1 MGRQAPSR
9 VRIPPSPLPEM
20 LSAEDLAAL
29 TARGI
34 PRSFPRGQ
42 ALFHVGQMPDRV
54 LLLRKGRVKVE
65 TSTSAG
71 RSVVLAVRGPG
82 ELVGELAALDE
93 LPRSASIVALE
104 PVDAVAFTHQDF

>member
-1 MGRQAPSR
+1 
-9 VRIPPSPLPEM
+9 V

-34 PRSFPRGQ
+34 HRSFPRGQ
-42 ALFHVGQMPDRV
+42 ALFHVGQVPDRV

-65 TSTSAG
+65 TTTSAG

-82 ELVGELAALDE
+82 ELVGGRSSAARP
-93 LPRSASIVALE
+93 PRPRPPEQFLRRVRLYRRARRRICGY
-104 PVDAVAFTHQDF
+104 